1 MFPRETFAKKKG
13 RKRMK
18 RAKYNALDLAKY
30 IVSKCFLEGWPIS
43 NLQLQKILYFIQK
56 DFLQRNDMAFADE
69 IQAWQ
74 FGPVVP
80 GVYYRF
86 CGFGALPIANV
97 YEDCQDVVNENDK
110 EYTTPIIREKRKM
123 SPWALVEETHI
134 PGGAW
139 DRVYQNG
146 KGENNPI
153 PLDYIIAEA

>member
-1 MFPRETFAKKKG
+1 MERT
-13 RKRMK
+13 
-18 RAKYNALDLAKY
+18 KYNALDLAKY

-56 DFLQRNDMAFADE
+56 DFLKRNDIAFTDE

-80 GVYYRF
+80 CVYYRF

-97 YEDCQDVVNENDK
+97 YEDCQDVVNSDDEN
-110 EYTTPIIREKRKM
+110 YILPIIRTKRRLP
-123 SPWALVEETHI
+123 PWKLVEETHV

-139 DRVYQNG
+139 DKVYKNG
-146 KGENNPI
+146 KGENDPI
-153 PLDYIIAEA
+153 PIKYIKAEA